1 MKNKLT
7 FGNVIYW
14 IIAVLPFAISAYFY
28 DRLPDEM
35 ITHWNFQN
43 QPDGYSSK
51 NLACWGIPAFMLGVA
66 VIVNIAFACDP
77 KKDNIKKSNAIKQLG
92 RWTVPVIGLLMQ
104 AIMILSN
111 TGTKL
116 NIGVFVGIPISILV
130 IVVGNYL
137 PKCKPNY
144 TMGIRLPWTLN
155 NETNWRKTHR
165 FSGYVW
171 IVGGLLMIADVF
183 LQWNW
188 LFFVIAALMAII
200 PVLYSFCL
208 YKKMNRKENS

>member
-14 IIAVLPFAISAYFY
+14 VIVVLPFAISAYFY
-28 DRLPDEM
+28 DRLPDQM
-35 ITHWNFQN
+35 ITHWNMQN

-51 NLACWGIPAFMLGVA
+51 NFACWGIPAFMLGIA
-66 VIVNIAFACDP
+66 MIVNIAFACDP
-77 KKDNIKKSNAIKQLG
+77 KKDNIQKSNAIKQLG
-92 RWTVPVIGLLMQ
+92 RWTVPAIGLLMQ
-104 AIMILSN
+104 TIMMFSN
-111 TGTKL
+111 IGVKL
-116 NIGVFVGIPISILV
+116 NIGILVEIPIGILL

-165 FSGYVW
+165 FSGYIW
-171 IVGGLLMIADVF
+171 IVGGLLMIANAF
-183 LQWNW
+183 LQWSW
-188 LFFVIAALMAII
+188 LFFVIIALVAIS
-200 PVLYSFCL
+200 PVVYSFCF

>member
-14 IIAVLPFAISAYFY
+14 ILVVLPFAISAYFY
-28 DRLPDEM
+28 DRLPNEM
-35 ITHWNFQN
+35 ITHWNMQN

-51 NLACWGIPAFMLGVA
+51 NFACWGIPAFMLGVA
-66 VIVNIAFACDP
+66 MIVNIAFACDP
-77 KKDNIKKSNAIKQLG
+77 KKDNIQKSNAIKQLG
-92 RWTVPVIGLLMQ
+92 RWTVPAIGLLMQ
-104 AIMILSN
+104 TIMIFSN
-111 TGTKL
+111 IGVKL
-116 NIGVFVGIPISILV
+116 NIGILVGIPIGILLTV
-130 IVVGNYL
+130 AGNYL

-171 IVGGLLMIADVF
+171 IVGGLLMIANAF
-183 LQWNW
+183 LQWSW
-188 LFFVIAALMAII
+188 LFFVIIALVAIS
-200 PVLYSFCL
+200 PAVYSFCF

>member
-14 IIAVLPFAISAYFY
+14 ILVVLPFAISAYFY
-28 DRLPDEM
+28 DRLPDQM
-35 ITHWNFQN
+35 ITHWNMQN

-51 NLACWGIPAFMLGVA
+51 NFACWGIPAFMLGIA
-66 VIVNIAFACDP
+66 MIVNIAFACDP
-77 KKDNIKKSNAIKQLG
+77 KKDNIQKSNAIKQLG
-92 RWTVPVIGLLMQ
+92 RWTVPAIGLLMQ
-104 AIMILSN
+104 TIMMFSN
-111 TGTKL
+111 IGVKL
-116 NIGVFVGIPISILV
+116 NIGILVEIPIGILL

-165 FSGYVW
+165 FSGYIW
-171 IVGGLLMIADVF
+171 IVGGLLMIANAF
-183 LQWNW
+183 LQWSW
-188 LFFVIAALMAII
+188 LFFVIIALVAIS
-200 PVLYSFCL
+200 PVVYSFCF

>member
-14 IIAVLPFAISAYFY
+14 ILVVLPFAISAYFY
-28 DRLPDEM
+28 DRLPDQM
-35 ITHWNFQN
+35 ITHWNMQN

-51 NLACWGIPAFMLGVA
+51 NFACWGIPAFMLGIA
-66 VIVNIAFACDP
+66 MIVNIAFACDP
-77 KKDNIKKSNAIKQLG
+77 KKDNIQKSNAIKQLG
-92 RWTVPVIGLLMQ
+92 RWTVPAIGLLMQ
-104 AIMILSN
+104 TIMMFSN
-111 TGTKL
+111 IGVKL
-116 NIGVFVGIPISILV
+116 NIGILVEIPIGILL

-165 FSGYVW
+165 FSGYIW
-171 IVGGLLMIADVF
+171 IVGGLLMIANAF
-183 LQWNW
+183 LQWSW
-188 LFFVIAALMAII
+188 LFFVIIALVAIS
-200 PVLYSFCL
+200 PVVYSFCF
-208 YKKMNRKENS
+208 YKKMNRKENP